1 MSLTST
7 LVVSIGSYRY
17 LEERLCRAGGFERGE
32 VERKVFPDGE
42 RYLRL
47 LTPVEGR
54 DVVVVGGTIGEPDTT
69 EVYDLASGVVGYGAR
84 TLTLVVPYF
93 GYSTMERASKHG
105 EVVTAKTRAR
115 LLSAVPRAYGGTHVV
130 LLDLHTE
137 GLQFYF
143 EDGVHTTHLHATELI
158 KEAALE
164 AGGGDFVMACTDAGR
179 AKRVESLAN
188 ELGVPASFVI
198 KRRLSGDRT
207 EVAAVSAHVKDRKV
221 VVYDDMIRT
230 GGSLMG
236 AARAYLDAGASEVTA
251 IATHGLFPGDA
262 LDRIRQSG
270 LFTKVVCTDSHPNA
284 VALEDDFLEVRS
296 VAPLLARRLE
306 TGLDGA

>member
-1 MSLTST
+1 
-7 LVVSIGSYRY
+7 
-17 LEERLCRAGGFERGE
+17 
-32 VERKVFPDGE
+32 
-42 RYLRL
+42 
-47 LTPVEGR
+47 
-54 DVVVVGGTIGEPDTT
+54 
-69 EVYDLASGVVGYGAR
+69 
-84 TLTLVVPYF
+84 
-93 GYSTMERASKHG
+93 
-105 EVVTAKTRAR
+105 
-115 LLSAVPRAYGGTHVV
+115 V